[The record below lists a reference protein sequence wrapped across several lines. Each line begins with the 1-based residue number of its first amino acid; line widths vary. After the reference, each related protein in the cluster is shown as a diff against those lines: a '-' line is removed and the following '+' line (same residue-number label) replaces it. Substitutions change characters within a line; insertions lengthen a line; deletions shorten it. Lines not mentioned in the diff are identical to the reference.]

1 MQHLTFV
8 DIFNTNT
15 VNPFNCCFKEK
26 NTLICIEYDNKDVN
40 INELI
45 IEVKYI
51 KLSYLYSLPFSQ
63 SCPCHPSLQLQTY
76 EALLLMHVPLFSHK

>member
-1 MQHLTFV
+1 MLSSPSIFTTAYVRTIVIKASPVVLTKMQHLTFV

-51 KLSYLYSLPFSQ
+51 
-63 SCPCHPSLQLQTY
+63 
-76 EALLLMHVPLFSHK
+76 